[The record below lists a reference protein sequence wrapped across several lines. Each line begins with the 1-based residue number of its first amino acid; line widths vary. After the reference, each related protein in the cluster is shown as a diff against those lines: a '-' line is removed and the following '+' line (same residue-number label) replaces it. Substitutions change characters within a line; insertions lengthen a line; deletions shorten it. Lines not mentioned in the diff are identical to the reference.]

1 MTSMTLAEWWNGL
14 SPIEHIFW
22 GVAVIATT
30 LFLIQFVLSLVGL
43 RTDGALDME
52 HDSLENDLAL
62 EHEFSLFSIRSI
74 LAFFT
79 FFGWIG
85 ILVFDNAQN
94 ATLALL
100 VALIAGIAAMSTVAY
115 IMYLLHKLEEEGTLH
130 MESAIGSSGEVYFSI
145 PEEKHGPGKIHVNIN
160 GSLREIEAWTEG
172 HRLPTGTKIR
182 IVSLLNKQSVLV
194 TPDESL

>member
-1 MTSMTLAEWWNGL
+1 MTLITLAEWWNGL
-14 SPIEHIFW
+14 TVIEHVFW

-30 LFLIQFVLSLVGL
+30 LFLIQFVLSLAGL
-43 RTDGALDME
+43 GTDGALELD

-62 EHEFSLFSIRSI
+62 EHEFNLFSIRSI

-85 ILVFDNAQN
+85 ILVFDNGQN
-94 ATLALL
+94 AMVALL
-100 VALIAGIAAMSTVAY
+100 LALIAGIAAMSTVAY

-130 MESAIGSSGEVYFSI
+130 IESAIGSSGEVYFSI

-172 HRLPTGTKIR
+172 QRLPTGTKVR

-194 TPDESL
+194 MQDEPL